1 MALERGSRYLRGKLS
16 LVFRLGAVGE
26 FGQLQQL
33 LAEVESPFSGRGRSR
48 NMSAYFAV
56 AVDPFRLSGK
66 HLDERS
72 EIARHASRELTAIA
86 CPFGINHTDS
96 PGSRRIRGRDRTIWI
111 EDALP
116 LIVYPFDG
124 LLVLGFR

>member
-1 MALERGSRYLRGKLS
+1 M
-16 LVFRLGAVGE
+16 FRLGAVGE

-33 LAEVESPFSGRGRSR
+33 LAEVESPFSGSGCSR

-56 AVDPFRLSGK
+56 AADPFRLSGK

-72 EIARHASRELTAIA
+72 KIAGNASREFTAIA
-86 CPFGINHTDS
+86 CPSGINHTCS
-96 PGSRRIRGRDRTIWI
+96 PGSRQILGHDRTIWI